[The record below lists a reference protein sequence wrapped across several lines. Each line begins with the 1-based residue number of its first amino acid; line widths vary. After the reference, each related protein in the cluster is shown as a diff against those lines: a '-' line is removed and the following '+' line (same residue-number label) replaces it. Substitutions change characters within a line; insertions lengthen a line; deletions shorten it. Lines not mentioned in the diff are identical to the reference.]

1 MDNKGIVYTEGQRIT
16 ARGEEF
22 MVSSIKQTAGG
33 YCILQ
38 ARGLS
43 ELVKDKTFFFD
54 TSIDTDIRL
63 IDPNEFRFVPDTQT
77 GYQFTK
83 LYIEAVMRSNAY
95 WNDKISIAHKCA
107 FNPAQYQFQP
117 TIKALRLPRPR
128 ILIADGVGL
137 GKTIEVGI
145 FLTEMI
151 KRSKGKRILVVAL
164 KSILTQFQEEMWNR
178 FAIPLFRLDSLGVKK
193 IQSKIPQ
200 FKNPFEYYDKS
211 IISIDTL
218 KNNYTNI
225 LQNTHWDIIV
235 IDECHIVSNVD
246 CQRGSLAQLLSQH
259 CDSLVLT
266 SATPHNGKKESFAN
280 IIKMLEPTAI
290 PRNRDYTKE
299 DIQAYYVRRF
309 KNDISDENVRR
320 NFQDREIISHTV
332 NFNEL
337 EEKFLAIQQGYK
349 FKKKDE
355 QGVEGKDTLYAVT
368 LLKLFLSSPEA
379 ALDSLNTRI
388 TKEKD
393 PDQEIFDMQSVLL
406 DIHNTESDSKYA
418 FFVKKLRELGWSGK
432 AESERFVV
440 FTESISTMKMLKE
453 RLTRD
458 FKLKEEKAISLFDG
472 SLTDI
477 NSQEMIDEFGKK
489 DGKIRLLICTD
500 AGSQGVNLHY
510 FCNRMFNYD
519 IPWSLIV
526 LQQRNGRIDRYGQEK
541 TPYIHYITG
550 ISSNKDVKDDM
561 HIVDIVRKK
570 EEEASKVLGDT
581 GSLTFTADVKVD
593 EKNVTKAVAKH
604 DEQLYTPSP
613 QGFAA
618 LFGGVSL
625 STTPEVEEENC
636 IDDDTTLYSSDNE
649 FYQDMFSYL
658 QSSNRIQNGIV
669 KTDDGGRYVEIKNT
683 EALDDIFFYLPNE
696 AKPDINGYFKLINDK
711 KKIQKSISDTRQHK
725 EEMEKRKWAQFQ
737 VLYDLHPVI
746 SYYIGMLTTCTDKDV
761 ALAAKLTALPEE
773 SAWFVFHGS
782 VSDGAGRLL
791 ISKFFVVPLRRDGS
805 DMRPREMDLKDF
817 SAKYLASQLYTQ
829 PMNVSEMNELHEILP
844 NAVAN
849 ASDNYM
855 GEVISVKKARL
866 LIEKGKYFEKVNKW
880 FADATGQMQIMFDD
894 DEEPTNLTPR
904 QKHEYDALKSTKINT
919 EKTINSIHTLAQD
932 AYIHPLAVFYNFK

>member
-1 MDNKGIVYTEGQRIT
+1 MNNREVVYTEGQRIT
-16 ARGEEF
+16 ARGEDF
-22 MVSSIKQTAGG
+22 MISGIKQASGG
-33 YCILQ
+33 NYVIQ

-54 TSIDTDIRL
+54 TSVDDDIRL
-63 IDPNEFRFVPDTQT
+63 IDPNEFHFVPDTQS

-83 LYIEAVMRSNAY
+83 LYIEAIMRSNAY
-95 WNDKISIAHKCA
+95 WNDKIGVAHKCA

-117 TIKALRLPRPR
+117 TIKAFHLPRPR

-145 FLTEMI
+145 FLAEMI

-164 KSILTQFQEEMWNR
+164 KSILSQFQEEMWNR
-178 FAIPLFRLDSLGVKK
+178 FAIPLMRLDSLGVKK

-235 IDECHIVSNVD
+235 IDECHIVSNID
-246 CQRGSLAQLLSQH
+246 CQRGSLAQLLAQH

-266 SATPHNGKKESFAN
+266 SATPHNGRKESFAN

-299 DIQAYYVRRF
+299 DIEAYYVRRF
-309 KNDISDENVRR
+309 KNDILDENVRK
-320 NFQDREIISHTV
+320 NFQDREVISHTV
-332 NFNEL
+332 SFNEL

-355 QGVEGKDTLYAVT
+355 EGDEGKDTLYAVT

-379 ALDSLNTRI
+379 ALDSLNSRI

-393 PDQEIFDMQSVLL
+393 PDQEILDMQSILQ
-406 DIHNTESDSKYA
+406 DIHDMKCDSKYA
-418 FFVKKLRELGWSGK
+418 FFVKKLKELGWTGK
-432 AESERFVV
+432 PESERFVV
-440 FTESISTMKMLKE
+440 FTESISTMKMLKT
-453 RLTRD
+453 RLTED
-458 FKLKEEKAISLFDG
+458 FRLKDDNAVSLFDG
-472 SLTDI
+472 SLNDI
-477 NSQEMIDEFGKK
+477 KSQEMVEEFGKK

-550 ISSNKDVKDDM
+550 VSSNQDVKDDM
-561 HIVDIVRKK
+561 YIVDIVRKK

-581 GSLTFTADVKVD
+581 GSLTFTTDAKVD
-593 EKNVTKAVAKH
+593 ENNVKKAVITH
-604 DEQLYTPSP
+604 DKGLYTPSP

-618 LFGGVSL
+618 LFGESTLSSTPAIEEEDCVDKSVSL
-625 STTPEVEEENC
+625 Y
-636 IDDDTTLYSSDNE
+636 DSDNK
-649 FYQDMFSYL
+649 FYEDMFSYL
-658 QSSNRIQNGIV
+658 NLSNRVQTGIIN
-669 KTDDGGRYVEIKNT
+669 TDDEGRYVEIKNT
-683 EALDDIFFYLPNE
+683 EDLDSLFFYLPNE
-696 AKPDINGYFKLINDK
+696 AKPEINGYFKLLTDMDK
-711 KKIQKSISDTRQHK
+711 VQKAISESRQHK
-725 EEMEKRKWAQFQ
+725 EEMDKRKWAKFQ
-737 VLYDLHPVI
+737 VLYDLHPII
-746 SYYIGMLTTCTDKDV
+746 SYYIGMLTTCTDKDA
-761 ALAAKLTALPEE
+761 ALAAKLPSLPEDT
-773 SAWFVFHGS
+773 AWFVFHGS
-782 VSDGAGRLL
+782 VSDGAGRQV
-791 ISKFFVVPLRRDGS
+791 ISRFFVVPVQRDGS
-805 DMRPREMDLKDF
+805 DMRPRDMELQDF
-817 SAKYLASQLYTQ
+817 ASQYLSKQLYTQ
-829 PMNVSEMNELHEILP
+829 PMTESEMQELHEILP
-844 NAVAN
+844 YAVDN
-849 ASDNYM
+849 ASENYM
-855 GEVISVKKARL
+855 AEIISNKKAKL
-866 LIEKGKYFEKVNKW
+866 LIDMDKYIEKVNKW
-880 FADATGQMQIMFDD
+880 YADATGQMQILF
-894 DEEPTNLTPR
+894 DEEGTPTNLNR
-904 QKHEYDALKSTKINT
+904 RERNDYNDILSTKSNT
-919 EKTINSIHTLAQD
+919 ENVIKSIHTLTQD